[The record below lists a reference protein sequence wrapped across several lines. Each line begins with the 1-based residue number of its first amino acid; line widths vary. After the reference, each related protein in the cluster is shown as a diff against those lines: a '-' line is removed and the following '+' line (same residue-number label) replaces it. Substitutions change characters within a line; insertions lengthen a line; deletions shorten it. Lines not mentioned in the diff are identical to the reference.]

1 MFKKLEKIWN
11 TENPLSS
18 SLGTFQL
25 KLSIL
30 F

>member
-11 TENPLSS
+11 TENPPSS
-18 SLGTFQL
+18 SLGTFEL
-25 KLSIL
+25 KISIL